1 MGPRES
7 KVLCVGSGEM
17 AIWKGAS
24 YASIRFIA
32 CMFKKKKRKKKYAD
46 NKSTCPQR
54 ERQED
59 VRLSEPAFVVSQY
72 DGLQLMRDPDRK

>member
-32 CMFKKKKRKKKYAD
+32 CMFKKKKERKNMLITKAHVL
-46 NKSTCPQR
+46 R
-54 ERQED
+54 
-59 VRLSEPAFVVSQY
+59 
-72 DGLQLMRDPDRK
+72 GRDRRM

>member
-1 MGPRES
+1 MERCL
-7 KVLCVGSGEM
+7 LCKHQ
-17 AIWKGAS
+17 IH
-24 YASIRFIA
+24 
-32 CMFKKKKRKKKYAD
+32 CMHVQKKKKRKKKYAD

-59 VRLSEPAFVVSQY
+59 IRLSEPAFVVSQY